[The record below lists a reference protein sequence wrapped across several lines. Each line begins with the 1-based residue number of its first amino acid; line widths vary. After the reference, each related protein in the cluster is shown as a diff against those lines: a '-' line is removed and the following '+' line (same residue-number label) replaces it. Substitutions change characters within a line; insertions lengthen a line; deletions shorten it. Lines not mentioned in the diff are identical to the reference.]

1 MPSSSSS
8 SSSSDDEQQEIS
20 INVKTKISFNE
31 TFENNNGKIID
42 SSISLSSTLSGHIAP
57 SLNPKFQC
65 RFYEN
70 QYPHVDDYVMVT
82 VKHIAEMGAYVSLL
96 EFNGVEGMVLLS
108 ELSRKRIRSVNR
120 EIRVGKTEIV
130 IVLRVDRDKGY
141 IDLSKRRVT
150 PEDAEKFEDRFQ
162 KSKTVHSIL
171 RHVAEKRDCS
181 LEGLYEMI
189 GWPLYKKFGHA
200 YDAFKL
206 ALQNPEEIWTFI
218 DKNLLE
224 TTKATI
230 DLETKAELI
239 LGIKRRLTPQK
250 VKIRSDIEVACFDY
264 EGVDAVK
271 RALIAG
277 ESPPIPNTNDHDD
290 EDSKDT
296 IVIRARL
303 VAPPLYVLMCTC
315 MDKEKGLLLM
325 NESIE
330 RIQASIKASN
340 GQMVIKMKPKV
351 VSDID
356 DKALDLLMKKAEVD
370 NTEVGGDEDH
380 SEM

>member
-1 MPSSSSS
+1 MSNNTTSEENSLG
-8 SSSSDDEQQEIS
+8 
-20 INVKTKISFNE
+20 NVVGGSPLVND
-31 TFENNNGKIID
+31 G
-42 SSISLSSTLSGHIAP
+42 GPVAP
-57 SLNPKFQC
+57 SMNPKFQC

-70 QYPHVDDYVMVT
+70 QYPQVDDYVMVT
-82 VKHIAEMGAYVSLL
+82 VKHIAEMGAYVSLQ

-150 PEDAEKFEDRFQ
+150 PEDAEKFEERYQ

-181 LEGLYEMI
+181 LESLYKSI
-189 GWPLYKKFGHA
+189 GWPLYARYGHA

-206 ALQNPEEIWTFI
+206 ALVNPEEFWAFI
-218 DKNLLE
+218 DGNLEEQSKRNSTPPPFVVDQE
-224 TTKATI
+224 TR
-230 DLETKAELI
+230 AELI

-264 EGVDAVK
+264 EGIDAVK

-277 ESPPIPNTNDHDD
+277 ESPAASAA
-290 EDSKDT
+290 EGAAAGSDSIIIK
-296 IVIRARL
+296 ARL

-315 MDKEKGLLLM
+315 MDKERGLALM

-340 GQMVIKMKPKV
+340 GQMVVKMKPKV
-351 VSDID
+351 VSDVD
-356 DKALDLLMKKAEVD
+356 DKALDILMKKAEED